1 MTKNWYCLAV
11 RCVAVALALPA
22 VALAGDIERI
32 DPPSWWTGFNDTRL
46 QLMVHGED
54 IAGFDA
60 SVEYPG
66 ITVER
71 VVRGDSRNYL
81 FVYLE
86 IGRDAEPGAI
96 KLNFSSDSETLTRD
110 YELQKRARD
119 PEQLPT
125 FSNADAIYLI
135 TPDRFANGNPA
146 NDTIPG
152 YGDPLARTEPF
163 GRHGGDLAG
172 IHAHLDYIERMG
184 FTQIWL
190 NPVLENAMP
199 EASYHGYST
208 TDYYQVDPRFGTN
221 AEYLALTDTA
231 RERGL
236 GLIMDMI
243 VNHIGSGHPW
253 VGDPPTEDW
262 LHSPDDV
269 RITTHARVAQ
279 QDPYASEYDRQA
291 LTDGWFVDTMPD
303 LNQRNP
309 LLADYLV
316 QNALWW
322 IEYLGLSGIRQDTWP
337 YADKQFLADWA
348 ERIRAEYPSFNIV
361 GEEWSA
367 MPAVVSYWQ
376 AGNENRDGYVSHV
389 PGLMDF
395 PLREALSHSL
405 TQDEPAWG
413 NVWTPVY
420 ELLAVD
426 YLYPDPFNLVIF
438 ADNHDMSRIATQVSD
453 DPARFRMALAFFLT
467 MRGIPQ
473 IYYGT
478 EIMMSH
484 PGSDSHGLIRSD
496 FPGGWRGDAVNAFTG
511 DGLSEEQAAAQDYVK
526 RLLAW
531 RKTAKA
537 VHEGKLMQFT
547 PAGNVYVYFRYDDTD
562 TVMVAFNRGDEAVDL
577 GLDRFAE
584 RIGTKQSATDV
595 IGGTRY
601 SLTRPL
607 PLKPESVLVLEL
619 E

>member
-1 MTKNWYCLAV
+1 
-11 RCVAVALALPA
+11 
-22 VALAGDIERI
+22 
-32 DPPSWWTGFNDTRL
+32 
-46 QLMVHGED
+46 
-54 IAGFDA
+54 
-60 SVEYPG
+60 
-66 ITVER
+66 
-71 VVRGDSRNYL
+71 
-81 FVYLE
+81 
-86 IGRDAEPGAI
+86 
-96 KLNFSSDSETLTRD
+96 
-110 YELQKRARD
+110 
-119 PEQLPT
+119 
-125 FSNADAIYLI
+125 
-135 TPDRFANGNPA
+135 
-146 NDTIPG
+146 
-152 YGDPLARTEPF
+152 
-163 GRHGGDLAG
+163 
-172 IHAHLDYIERMG
+172 
-184 FTQIWL
+184 
-190 NPVLENAMP
+190 
-199 EASYHGYST
+199 
-208 TDYYQVDPRFGTN
+208 
-221 AEYLALTDTA
+221 
-231 RERGL
+231 
-236 GLIMDMI
+236 MDMI
-243 VNHIGSGHPW
+243 VNHIGGGHPW

-607 PLKPESVLVLEL
+607 PLKPGSVLVLEL